1 VQNELAKLDIVK
13 QSLQKEVEALRIEM
27 ESCERAAG
35 GMQSFI
41 INSRVPKNSRINSR
55 IHKNSI

>member
-1 VQNELAKLDIVK
+1 VQNELAKLNIVK
-13 QSLQKEVEALRIEM
+13 QNLQKEVEALRIEM

-41 INSRVPKNSRINSR
+41 INSLSKLNNCRCFLD
-55 IHKNSI
+55 